1 MLQGSRKLG
10 ILLVLVSAVLWSTA
24 GLFVRVADLDIW
36 SMVGWRSAFTAIVL
50 GLYIVC
56 RTRFEG
62 TRAVRSFGRPGLVAT
77 AVAVVASITYV
88 ASLTWTSVANVMTI
102 YAALPF
108 AATLLAFLW
117 LGERI
122 TGRFILAGSVAF
134 VGIAVMVGAS
144 FGGRDTLGILAATGM
159 TLSFATVLVIAKRYP
174 TLDLTQMT
182 MLAAIAC
189 SLIALPFMPSRLP
202 SPEQLMACAAYG
214 VLSTGISYILVL
226 MGGRLIGSGEAG
238 FLSMLDVVLGP
249 FWVWLF
255 FDERIGLSSFIGGT
269 IVILAVIWYL
279 GGGPRNVRAALPT
292 TGG

>member
-10 ILLVLVSAVLWSTA
+10 ILLVLTSAILWSTA

-36 SMVGWRSAFTAIVL
+36 SMVGWRSAFTAIIL
-50 GLYIVC
+50 GLYIIY
-56 RTRFEG
+56 RNRLEG
-62 TRAVRSFGRPGLVAT
+62 TSTVRSFGRPGLVAT
-77 AVAVVASITYV
+77 AVAVVAGVTYV

-122 TGRFILAGSVAF
+122 TGRFLLAGGVAF

-144 FGGRDTLGILAATGM
+144 FGGRDLLGILAATVM
-159 TLSFATVLVIAKRYP
+159 TLSFATELVIAKRYP
-174 TLDLTQMT
+174 SLDVTLMT
-182 MLAAIAC
+182 MLAAVTCAI
-189 SLIALPFMPSRLP
+189 IALPFLAWTLP
-202 SPEQLMACAAYG
+202 SAKQLIACAAYG

-226 MGGRLIGSGEAG
+226 MGGRMIGSGEAG

-249 FWVWLF
+249 CWVWLF
-255 FDERIGLSSFIGGT
+255 FGERIGLSTFIGGV

-279 GGGPRNVRAALPT
+279 GGGPRGLRAPMSDSGA
-292 TGG
+292 

>member
-1 MLQGSRKLG
+1 
-10 ILLVLVSAVLWSTA
+10 
-24 GLFVRVADLDIW
+24 
-36 SMVGWRSAFTAIVL
+36 
-50 GLYIVC
+50 
-56 RTRFEG
+56 
-62 TRAVRSFGRPGLVAT
+62 
-77 AVAVVASITYV
+77 
-88 ASLTWTSVANVMTI
+88 MTI

-108 AATLLAFLW
+108 AATLIAFLW

-144 FGGRDTLGILAATGM
+144 FGGRDLLGILAATVM
-159 TLSFATVLVIAKRYP
+159 TLSFATELVIAKRYP

-189 SLIALPFMPSRLP
+189 SIIALPFMPGRLP
-202 SPEQLMACAAYG
+202 TPEQLMACAAYG
-214 VLSTGISYILVL
+214 VLSTGIAYILVL
-226 MGGRLIGSGEAG
+226 MGGRLIASGEAG

-255 FDERIGLSSFIGGT
+255 FDERMGLSSFIGGT
-269 IVILAVIWYL
+269 IVVLAVIWYL